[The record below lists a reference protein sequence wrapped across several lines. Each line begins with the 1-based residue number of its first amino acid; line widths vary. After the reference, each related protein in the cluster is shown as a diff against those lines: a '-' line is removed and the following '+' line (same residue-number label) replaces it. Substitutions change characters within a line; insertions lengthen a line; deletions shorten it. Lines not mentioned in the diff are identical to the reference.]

1 MGRPESDE
9 RKVAQALA
17 KRRAE
22 GWLEVID
29 GDAQVTVGLRE
40 TGRQGGT
47 TICPMRSLKRT
58 LDAISHRPAQYKGSM
73 LASEAH
79 AA

>member
-1 MGRPESDE
+1 MKRPESDE
-9 RKVAQALA
+9 RMAAQALA

-29 GDAQVTVGLRE
+29 GDAAVTEGLRE

-47 TICPMRSLKRT
+47 GRSL
-58 LDAISHRPAQYKGSM
+58 PP
-73 LASEAH
+73 H
-79 AA
+79 A